1 MQLLQPQ
8 LLQPTY
14 LELWM
19 HRRQNR
25 VQEDE
30 DCRSQESMMPLAHPQ
45 GKAS

>member
-1 MQLLQPQ
+1 MQLLEPR
-8 LLQPTY
+8 LLQSTY

-30 DCRSQESMMPLAHPQ
+30 DYGAQELTMPLAHPQ